1 MAKTTIRENFKF
13 YKWWYTDYILQ
24 LKCDKIG
31 KVLHALLEY
40 AFFGIETEIT
50 DNMSR
55 FVYNRIKKE
64 IDKQPKN

>member
-1 MAKTTIRENFKF
+1 MRENFKF
-13 YKWWYTDYILQ
+13 YKWWYTDYIMQ
-24 LKCDKIG
+24 LKGDKIG

-40 AFFGIETEIT
+40 AFCGTETEFT

-55 FVYNRIKKE
+55 FVYKRIKKE